1 MRSDRPTAVALA
13 AVLTAVLLTAAA
25 SAILLSLDS
34 ADQRSETLSAVATAA
49 STAIAATAPP
59 STTPPP
65 TATNT
70 QQPPSTDAP
79 MVTATPQPPT
89 LLAEQP
95 TSTPHTHP
103 SPTPDAQPAPPP
115 RDRIDDDFASRV
127 LALVNAERT
136 SRGIP
141 ALQTNSALVRSAQ
154 SYARTLLQLD
164 VLGHDVN
171 GTSLSSRVA
180 AAGYS
185 GAAPLGEVLW
195 ASTGYLPPE
204 RTVADW
210 MASPAHRQI
219 ILDTTYSLAGVGCVF
234 SEGDRL
240 KARCVMDLAG

>member
-49 STAIAATAPP
+49 STAPAAATPI

-65 TATNT
+65 PTA
-70 QQPPSTDAP
+70 AP
-79 MVTATPQPPT
+79 VATATPKPPPT
-89 LLAEQP
+89 AVPP

-103 SPTPDAQPAPPP
+103 SPTPFTQPAPPP
-115 RDRIDDDFASRV
+115 KDQIDDDFASRV
-127 LALVNAERT
+127 LAMINAERT

-141 ALQTNSALVRSAQ
+141 ALQINSALVRSAQ

-164 VLGHDVN
+164 ALGHDVD

-180 AAGYS
+180 AAGYT
-185 GAAPLGEVLW
+185 GGAPLGEVLW
-195 ASTGYLPPE
+195 GSTGYLPPE

-210 MASPAHRQI
+210 MDSPAHRQI
-219 ILDTTYSLAGVGCVF
+219 ILATTYSLTGVGCTF
-234 SEGDRL
+234 SDGDRL